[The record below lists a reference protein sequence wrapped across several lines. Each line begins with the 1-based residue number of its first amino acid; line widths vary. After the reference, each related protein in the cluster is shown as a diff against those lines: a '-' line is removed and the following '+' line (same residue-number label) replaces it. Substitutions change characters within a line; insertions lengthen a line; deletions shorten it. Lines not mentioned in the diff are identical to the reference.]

1 MHNYRFGNRLI
12 ASAMAALMLVSS
24 TSALAYA
31 TRGTTRT
38 SVNSTSVNRSA
49 SVNSASVNRSASAS
63 SASVNRSAS
72 VNSASVNTANVNRNV
87 NVNST
92 TVNVNR
98 NVNVN
103 TGCCYN
109 NVGTAGAV
117 RYRLPPTMEKA
128 RQAKTDV
135 YGYMLG
141 TVSLDQ
147 LRVFIAAAEEG
158 SFSAAGRRLRRA
170 QSLVSQAISN
180 LEGQLNVK
188 LFDRA

>member
-1 MHNYRFGNRLI
+1 MYMRTYSSCSRII
-12 ASAMAALMLVSS
+12 APAVAALMLVTTSS
-24 TSALAYA
+24 AMAYA

-38 SVNSTSVNRSA
+38 SVNSASVNRSA

-63 SASVNRSAS
+63 STSVNRT
-72 VNSASVNTANVNRNV
+72 ASVNTANVNRNV

-117 RYRLPPTMEKA
+117 AAGVAAGIVVGSVIAASALPPKCSAVIVNGVTYQNCGGA
-128 RQAKTDV
+128 WYQPQ
-135 YGYMLG
+135 Y
-141 TVSLDQ
+141 S
-147 LRVFIAAAEEG
+147 G
-158 SFSAAGRRLRRA
+158 S
-170 QSLVSQAISN
+170 QVTYIVVN
-180 LEGQLNVK
+180 PPK
-188 LFDRA
+188 

>member
-1 MHNYRFGNRLI
+1 MYNYRFGNRLI
-12 ASAMAALMLVSS
+12 ASAMAALMLVTS

-63 SASVNRSAS
+63 STSVNRT
-72 VNSASVNTANVNRNV
+72 ASVNTANVNRNV

-117 RYRLPPTMEKA
+117 AAGVAAGIVVGSVIAASALPPKCSAVIVNGVTYQNCGGA
-128 RQAKTDV
+128 WYQPQYA
-135 YGYMLG
+135 
-141 TVSLDQ
+141 
-147 LRVFIAAAEEG
+147 G
-158 SFSAAGRRLRRA
+158 S
-170 QSLVSQAISN
+170 QVTYIVVN
-180 LEGQLNVK
+180 PPN
-188 LFDRA
+188 

>member
-1 MHNYRFGNRLI
+1 MYNYRFGNRLI
-12 ASAMAALMLVSS
+12 ASAMVALMLVTS

-38 SVNSTSVNRSA
+38 SVNST
-49 SVNSASVNRSASAS
+49 SVNRSASAS

-117 RYRLPPTMEKA
+117 AAGVAAGIVVGSVIAASALPPKCSA
-128 RQAKTDV
+128 V
-135 YGYMLG
+135 
-141 TVSLDQ
+141 
-147 LRVFIAAAEEG
+147 IANGVTYQNCGGAWYQPQYSG
-158 SFSAAGRRLRRA
+158 SQVTYIVVNPPR
-170 QSLVSQAISN
+170 
-180 LEGQLNVK
+180 
-188 LFDRA
+188 

>member
-1 MHNYRFGNRLI
+1 MYNYRFGNRLI

-49 SVNSASVNRSASAS
+49 SINSASVNRSASAS
-63 SASVNRSAS
+63 STSVNRSAS

-117 RYRLPPTMEKA
+117 AAGVAAGIVVGSVIAASALPPKCSA
-128 RQAKTDV
+128 VIVNGVAYQNCGGAW
-135 YGYMLG
+135 YQPQY
-141 TVSLDQ
+141 S
-147 LRVFIAAAEEG
+147 G
-158 SFSAAGRRLRRA
+158 S
-170 QSLVSQAISN
+170 QVTYIVVN
-180 LEGQLNVK
+180 PPK
-188 LFDRA
+188 